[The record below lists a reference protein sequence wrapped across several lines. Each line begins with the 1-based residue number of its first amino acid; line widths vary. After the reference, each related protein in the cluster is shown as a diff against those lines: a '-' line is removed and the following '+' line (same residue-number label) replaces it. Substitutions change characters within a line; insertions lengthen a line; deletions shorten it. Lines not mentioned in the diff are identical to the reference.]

1 MKKAWKFFAQTL
13 LMVVVLGCEKENLP
27 PKGELKADVVSG
39 IEPLEVLFTFS
50 GVDQDGTIAK
60 FELDYEGDGIFEK
73 SFNQAATDKFI
84 FLKPGNF
91 ATKLRTTDDKGLSS
105 MTQLSI
111 VVNQNNPP
119 TATLA
124 SSVDSGYPPL
134 RVEFTPNASDS
145 DGEVV
150 KFEWDFNGDGTI
162 DETTTKSEKKTH
174 TFSLS
179 GTYNSTVKVTDNKG
193 KSTTAAKQI
202 RILESKYVGF
212 EGIEPK
218 IGTYWKYRWV
228 YDATVNGRNSPQ
240 ESGFTTISLVDTVS
254 VTFNTLGRLKLF
266 KTRYVG
272 TGNVYPLSWAGRP
285 YIAFKDGTIFIAQIQ
300 SGQWSAAVLFNS
312 RTGEFLG
319 SQGFIGYFSSSR
331 AETLTATPTIN
342 NPFNSTYSTAGVIV
356 SEPFIKPTCETIAGV
371 LICGTESH
379 DYQVREYYFQKIG
392 FGGFYRAGTSNFT
405 GGGITT
411 NIRSTM
417 NVWLVETNL

>member
-1 MKKAWKFFAQTL
+1 MENGRKFVVLIL
-13 LMVVVLGCEKENLP
+13 LMVLVLGCEKENMP

-39 IEPLEVLFTFS
+39 IEPLEVQFTFS

-73 SFNQAATDKFI
+73 NFSQAATDRFV
-84 FLKPGNF
+84 FLKAGSF
-91 ATKLRTTDDKGLSS
+91 TAQLRTTDDKGMSS
-105 MTQLSI
+105 MAQLSI
-111 VVNQNNPP
+111 IVNQNNPP
-119 TATLA
+119 TATLV

-134 RVEFTPNASDS
+134 KVEFTPNASDS

-150 KFEWDFNGDGTI
+150 KFEWDFNGDGII
-162 DETTTKSEKKTH
+162 DETATKAERKTY

-179 GTYNSTVKVTDNKG
+179 GTYNSLLKVTDNKG
-193 KSTTAAKQI
+193 KFTTATRQI
-202 RILESKYVGF
+202 RVLDSKYAGF
-212 EGIEPK
+212 ERIDLK

-228 YDATVNGRNSPQ
+228 YDATVNGKNNPQ
-240 ESGFTTISLVDTVS
+240 ESGFTTISLVDTIS
-254 VTFNTLGRLKLF
+254 VTFNTLGKLKLF
-266 KTRYVG
+266 RTRYVG
-272 TGNVYPLSWAGRP
+272 SGNVYPLSWAGRP
-285 YIAFKDGTIFIAQIQ
+285 YIAFKDGTIFIAQVQ

-331 AETLTATPTIN
+331 VETLTATPTIN
-342 NPFNSTYSTAGVIV
+342 NPFNSTYSTSGVIV
-356 SEPFIKPTCETIAGV
+356 SEPFIKPTCETIGGV